1 MKKII
6 VGTLVAGCMLV
17 ASDKTVSFESK
28 LFDLN
33 KVKNE
38 EMKGFLVGIELSFP
52 SIAKVVKDY
61 YEAKTC
67 SKEFYNEVTMDDVKE
82 FVSTSPAYGVL
93 YGLSAIGDDT
103 SKLAYNQLVSDY
115 EFINCGKGT
124 LSNPDKYSLKGIE
137 DGSKK

>member
-6 VGTLVAGCMLV
+6 VGTLVAGCMLL

-38 EMKGFLVGIELSFP
+38 EMKGFLVGIESSFP

-67 SKEFYNEVTMDDVKE
+67 SKEFYNEVTIYNLKD
-82 FVSTSPAYGVL
+82 FIATSPTYGVL
-93 YGLSAIGDDT
+93 VALDT
-103 SKLAYNQLVSDY
+103 LNSDKKEDAKENGY
-115 EFINCGKGT
+115 TELINTYKFMNCGDGT
-124 LSNPDKYSLKGIE
+124 LPNSDKYGFKGA
-137 DGSKK
+137 K

>member
-6 VGTLVAGCMLV
+6 VGTLVAGCMLL

-38 EMKGFLVGIELSFP
+38 EMKGFLVGIESSFP

-82 FVSTSPAYGVL
+82 LVSTNPAYAVL
-93 YGLSAIGDDT
+93 LQLSAIGDDT
-103 SKLAYNQLVSDY
+103 SKMAYKQLVDEY
-115 EFINCGKGT
+115 KFMNCGDGELPK
-124 LSNPDKYSLKGIE
+124 KYSLKGIE
-137 DGSKK
+137 NGTK